1 MSVKTANPRVAV
13 VGAGAVGGY
22 FGGLL
27 ARERKSVVLIG
38 RPSFTEAVK
47 KSGLYLDAVQFQETV
62 HPEVS
67 SELSAA
73 AGAEVVLLCVKT
85 RDTASVA
92 RQLSTILSPQATI
105 ISLQNGVNNAEE
117 IRAASGLEA
126 LSAVVYVAA
135 AVPAPGRIKHFGR
148 GDLVLGPKNE
158 KTEWLAGFFVS
169 ANIPCRISN
178 NIEGE
183 LWTKLIWNCGLNAL
197 SGLGRVT
204 YGGILASEDA
214 KRLVEA
220 AVYEV
225 LQVAHAKG
233 IHPPG
238 LEDPKAALAGTLKIA
253 QQMSGMRSST
263 AQDMERG
270 KLTEIDSLNGY
281 VAKLGAELGVPTPV
295 NHTLYTLVKLQ
306 EAGYGASATAGAS
319 YHDASSSR
327 V

>member
-1 MSVKTANPRVAV
+1 MAARKTDPRVAV

-27 ARERKSVVLIG
+27 ARVGKPVVLIG
-38 RPSFTEAVK
+38 RPSFVEAVR
-47 KSGLYLDAVQFQETV
+47 KSGLYLDTVQFQETV

-73 AGAEVVLLCVKT
+73 AGADVVLFCVKT
-85 RDTASVA
+85 RDTSSVA
-92 RQLSTILSPQATI
+92 RQLSTILSPEATI
-105 ISLQNGVNNAEE
+105 ISLQNGVTNAEE

-126 LSAVVYVAA
+126 LSSVVYVAA
-135 AVPAPGRIKHFGR
+135 AVPVPGRVKHFGR

-158 KTEWLAGFFVS
+158 KAEWLARFFAS
-169 ANIPCRISN
+169 ANISCRISD

-204 YGGILASEDA
+204 YGEILASEDA

-225 LQVAHAKG
+225 LHVAQAKG

-238 LEDPKAALAGTLKIA
+238 LEDPKAALAGSLRIA

-306 EAGYGASATAGAS
+306 EAGTAVPAAGVVS
-319 YHDASSSR
+319 
-327 V
+327 

>member
-1 MSVKTANPRVAV
+1 MSTTKTDPRVAV

-27 ARERKSVVLIG
+27 ARAGKSVILIG
-38 RPSFTEAVK
+38 RPSFVRAVK
-47 KSGLYLDAVQFQETV
+47 GSGLYLDTVQFQETV
-62 HPEVS
+62 YPEVS

-73 AGAEVVLLCVKT
+73 AGADVVLLCVKT

-92 RQLSTILSPQATI
+92 KQLDAVLSPEATL
-105 ISLQNGVNNAEE
+105 ISLQNGVDNAEV
-117 IRAASGLEA
+117 IRNASGRQA
-126 LSAVVYVAA
+126 LSSVVYVAA
-135 AVPAPGRIKHFGR
+135 AVPAPGRVKHFGR
-148 GDLVLGPKNE
+148 GDLVFGPKNE
-158 KTEWLAGFFVS
+158 KTESLAAFFAS
-169 ANIPCRISN
+169 ANLPCRISD

-183 LWTKLIWNCGLNAL
+183 LWAKLIWNCALNAL

-204 YGGILASEDA
+204 YGEILASEDA
-214 KRLVEA
+214 RRLVEA

-225 LQVAHAKG
+225 LRVANAKG

-238 LEDPKAALAGTLKIA
+238 LEDPKTALAGSLKIA

-306 EAGYGASATAGAS
+306 EAGYRAPAVAVVS
-319 YHDASSSR
+319 
-327 V
+327 